1 MWTVNSKYLTLILGS
16 VAIYLMWMD
25 VGFYLEL
32 QQLPVRTNT
41 TSAPSYTYTPFQPIT
56 IKQLMLP
63 ATVQVNYQLRFSS
76 QNIVLVVAQEKICD

>member
-41 TSAPSYTYTPFQPIT
+41 TAAPSYTYTPFQPIT

-76 QNIVLVVAQEKICD
+76 QNILVVAQEKICD

>member
-41 TSAPSYTYTPFQPIT
+41 TSTPSYTYTPFQPIT

-76 QNIVLVVAQEKICD
+76 QNILVVAQEKICD

>member
-1 MWTVNSKYLTLILGS
+1 MISVNSKYLSLLLAS
-16 VAIYLMWMD
+16 LAIYLMWMD

-76 QNIVLVVAQEKICD
+76 QNILVVAQEKICD